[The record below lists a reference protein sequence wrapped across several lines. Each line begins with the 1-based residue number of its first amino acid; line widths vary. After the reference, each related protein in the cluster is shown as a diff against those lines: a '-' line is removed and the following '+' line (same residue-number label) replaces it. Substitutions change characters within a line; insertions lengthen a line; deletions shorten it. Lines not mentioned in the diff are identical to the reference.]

1 MRRIA
6 LTPHLRAANLRLPL
20 LSLMLATGVLF
31 GVSSIALATH
41 VRPKGA
47 TPKRDS
53 LVIAYK
59 PCPVGGGGASH
70 ALPAGYPSCPGPTQS
85 SPWLTAGTMSANG
98 LPANFIGSTRLDLC
112 PAGCAGFPPGEDIK
126 ITISITDVR
135 CTAALA
141 GATPAVCGPGGAL
154 DKYLGTVKVIF
165 PMQITDHCN
174 VAGPP
179 PAACPA
185 PPGLAATGPPGPY
198 SFPLPVTVG
207 CGGGPPGV
215 GSTCALVTTM
225 NVISGPPGLI
235 IAGQQH
241 NIEIGTI
248 TVQDGGMDGSVA
260 TPGDGEAVY
269 ADEGVFG
276 P

>member
-1 MRRIA
+1 MTKVA
-6 LTPHLRAANLRLPL
+6 LILRLRAMRGRLPA
-20 LSLMLATGVLF
+20 LSLLLASLLLLAVTGT
-31 GVSSIALATH
+31 ALATH

-59 PCPVGGGGASH
+59 PCAGPTASH
-70 ALPAGYPSCPGPTQS
+70 ASPASYPSCPGPTQT
-85 SPWLTAGTMSANG
+85 SPWLTAGTMAANG

-112 PAGCAGFPPGEDIK
+112 PAGCPGGPAAEDIK
-126 ITISITDVR
+126 ITISMTDVR

-154 DKYLGTVKVIF
+154 DKYLGTVKVVF

-174 VAGPP
+174 VPGPP

-185 PPGLAATGPPGPY
+185 PPGTAATGPPGPY
-198 SFPLPVTVG
+198 SLPFPVTVP

-215 GSTCALVTTM
+215 GSTCALITTV
-225 NVISGPPGLI
+225 NVITGPPGLI

-248 TVQDGGMDGSVA
+248 TVSDGGSDGSVA
-260 TPGDGEAVY
+260 TVGDGEAVF
-269 ADEGVFG
+269 ADEGVFA